1 MSIVER
7 ARERVEDIRA
17 KGAMVVL
24 EEKFP
29 KVKEMRGGGSYASP
43 QLPTLKDVREKGIL
57 GVLEKSF
64 PKVREIRE
72 KGVLA
77 RILGRARPL
86 AGEKTTGDTGAIR
99 GDVYKAGQSV
109 EDTAVKPYDRREASI
124 EV

>member
-29 KVKEMRGGGSYASP
+29 KVKEMRGGGSFASP
-43 QLPTLKDVREKGIL
+43 QIPTLKDVREKGVL

-64 PKVREIRE
+64 PKVRELRE

-86 AGEKTTGDTGAIR
+86 AGETGDTGAIR